1 MNRDALTAPHPLI
14 TNLIGMVG
22 SSCEHFPLGS
32 LSGTSR
38 CHHTRLPHSWQL
50 FPALP
55 RCFHQLYDYN
65 ITYIRQVCV
74 KVTQYPVIVMPYDD
88 LNIFTTFGCL
98 LFINWYRCW
107 FGTAILGLTMS
118 KIFGL
123 ERRSWKFLVSEI
135 LVWNGDRGNSWCGMP
150 IGLGFGTVGH
160 KFWFGLVTNF
170 GLGLVLLW
178 SQILVWD
185 MCFLTN
191 VDS

>member
-14 TNLIGMVG
+14 TNLIGMMG

-88 LNIFTTFGCL
+88 LKMFTTFRCL
-98 LFINWYRCW
+98 LFINWYRCLVWNGDLGTIGVKDFW
-107 FGTAILGLTMS
+107 FGTAILEILIS
-118 KIFGL
+118 FLFGL
-123 ERRSWKFLVSEI
+123 ERRSWEL
-135 LVWNGDRGNSWCGMP
+135 
-150 IGLGFGTVGH
+150 
-160 KFWFGLVTNF
+160 
-170 GLGLVLLW
+170 
-178 SQILVWD
+178 LVWD
-185 MCFLTN
+185 ADWFGICCF
-191 VDS
+191 